1 MSAKLQDLMGPSMAF
16 WLVLPACLCFSLLHF
31 SLRGWQGGRIS
42 RLLSRGGAS
51 SRGTTVSEG
60 ERSASWQVYI
70 GKREPGGSGGTREPL
85 GASERASERA
95 CVRARRVLTGT
106 GCVSLLLPEGMLQE
120 GWGTESWFSPCSW
133 RIPRFPS
140 ASLDVLICRCPPPP
154 LPFSSPRLHGLE
166 C

>member
-85 GASERASERA
+85 GASERASVPVYVLVEYSRA
-95 CVRARRVLTGT
+95 QAVSHCCYLRECSKKDGELKAGSAPVPG
-106 GCVSLLLPEGMLQE
+106 GSPGSLLQVWMY
-120 GWGTESWFSPCSW
+120 
-133 RIPRFPS
+133 
-140 ASLDVLICRCPPPP
+140 
-154 LPFSSPRLHGLE
+154 
-166 C
+166 